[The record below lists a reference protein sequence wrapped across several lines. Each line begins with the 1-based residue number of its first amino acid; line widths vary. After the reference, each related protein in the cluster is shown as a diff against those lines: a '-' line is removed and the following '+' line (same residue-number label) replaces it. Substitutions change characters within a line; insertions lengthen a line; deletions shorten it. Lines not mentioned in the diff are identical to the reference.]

1 MTRLGNT
8 ELIDPDALRP
18 YISLLFLECT
28 SNRADLTFSKLAD
41 FIKNARKS
49 RARSTCTALESGF
62 DNISA
67 FLRSDPESF
76 GIDQI
81 DGFTYKLESN
91 PSWAMPGSAYVD
103 THHVLSV
110 ALRRG
115 RIFAVYCEPSLR
127 DTIARWLKREPRPPL
142 TRVSQNILQGAFLRG
157 EAKGLWL
164 HGTHVRSA
172 TRPDTKHITGRR
184 VQDALSP
191 LEDSSFAMSAAR
203 SRLPQDVPRTALL
216 GIIGTVPRKGVVW
229 NRQPQDFNE
238 FLTASIEALQLIE
251 ETIASGTPLDRPFP
265 ILAVESHDLL
275 EVHGAYDIL
284 TVTPDDLPTSTDVT
298 DEMIEAAEVLQSAT
312 LKVIGS
318 PASADFKLEVGL
330 DGSTGGVLQATVR
343 MSGDDVVF
351 NFGYYHG
358 TEPTNPGPVRRIL
371 NALENDDL
379 FAVYYDS
386 GHVVG
391 PHGIGRRN
399 INPAPFENWHF
410 LDFSGFDITAE
421 KPGKTPSEIHSNIG
435 VGNDR
440 SLFGWVA
447 RHYSSGWLVC
457 DDGPGEVADFVH
469 ISPDGALSIIHVK
482 AAHSASSLRGI
493 SVSAFE
499 VVAGQ
504 AAKNSRYLI
513 DLDSLSETLMIPHTP
528 ERAAW
533 IDGKRVP
540 NRTEF
545 LTMIGGLMPSDKK
558 RVVIVQ
564 PHVSEETYKRIR
576 AGDASDT
583 ISRTRDLFRL
593 NSLET
598 LLHTTRGAVVAL
610 SAELQVIGSKQ

>member
-1 MTRLGNT
+1 MTHVGNT
-8 ELIDPDALRP
+8 EPIVLDALRP

-28 SNRADLTFSKLAD
+28 GNREDFAFGKLVD
-41 FIKNARKS
+41 FMKKTRKS
-49 RARSTCTALESGF
+49 RAHNTCTALGSGF
-62 DNISA
+62 VNISA
-67 FLRSDPESF
+67 FLRNDPESY
-76 GIDQI
+76 GVDQI
-81 DGFTYKLESN
+81 DGFIYKLESN

-103 THHVLSV
+103 TRHVLSI

-115 RIFAVYCEPSLR
+115 RISAVYCESSLR
-127 DTIARWLKREPRPPL
+127 DAIARWLKREPRPPL
-142 TRVSQNILQGAFLRG
+142 TRVSQNVLQGAFLRG

-172 TRPDTKHITGRR
+172 IRPDTKHITGRR

-203 SRLPQDVPRTALL
+203 SRLPEDAARTALL
-216 GIIGTVPRKGVVW
+216 GIVGTVPRKGIVW
-229 NRQPQDFNE
+229 NRQSQDFNE
-238 FLTASIEALQLIE
+238 FLAASIEALELIE
-251 ETIASGTPLDRPFP
+251 ETIASGAPLDRPFP
-265 ILAVESHDLL
+265 ILAVESHDLS

-284 TVTPDDLPTSTDVT
+284 TLTPDDLPTSTDVT
-298 DEMIEAAEVLQSAT
+298 DEMIDAADVLQHAT

-318 PASADFKLEVGL
+318 ATAADFKLEAGL
-330 DGSTGGVLQATVR
+330 DGSVGGVLHATVR

-351 NFGYYHG
+351 NFGYDYG
-358 TEPTNPGPVRRIL
+358 TEPTDPASVRRIL
-371 NALENDDL
+371 DALGNDDL

-386 GHVVG
+386 GHVVS

-399 INPAPFENWHF
+399 INPAPFGNWHF

-421 KPGKTPSEIHSNIG
+421 KPGKTPSEIHSTIG
-435 VGNDR
+435 AGNDR

-447 RHYSSGWLVC
+447 HHYSSGWLIC

-469 ISPDGALSIIHVK
+469 ISPDGVLSLIHVK
-482 AAHSASSLRGI
+482 AAHSASPLRGI

-504 AAKNSRYLI
+504 AAKNSRYLV
-513 DLDSLSETLMIPHTP
+513 DLDSLSETLMIPHTH

-540 NRTEF
+540 DRTEF
-545 LTMIGGLMPSDKK
+545 LAMIGGLMPSDK
-558 RVVIVQ
+558 RQVVIVQ
-564 PHVSEETYKRIR
+564 PHVSEEIYNRIR
-576 AGDASDT
+576 ARDASKT
-583 ISRTRDLFRL
+583 IWRARDLLRL

-598 LLHTTRGAVVAL
+598 LLHTTRGAAVAL
-610 SAELQVIGSKQ
+610 SAELQVIGSRQ